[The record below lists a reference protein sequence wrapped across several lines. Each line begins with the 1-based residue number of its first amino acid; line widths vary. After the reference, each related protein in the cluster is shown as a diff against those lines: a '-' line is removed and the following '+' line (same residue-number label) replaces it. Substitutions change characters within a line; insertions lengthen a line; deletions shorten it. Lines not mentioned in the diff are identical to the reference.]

1 VQVAESQR
9 LFRACE
15 VTEVDLL
22 LLYIGPAGD
31 LQNLHMYTDSLAF
44 ERLVYFYFESSVSVI
59 ALLLKSIVYQIYA

>member
-1 VQVAESQR
+1 MEA
-9 LFRACE
+9 
-15 VTEVDLL
+15 DLL

-59 ALLLKSIVYQIYA
+59 ALLLKSIVYQIFA

>member
-1 VQVAESQR
+1 MEA
-9 LFRACE
+9 
-15 VTEVDLL
+15 DLL

-59 ALLLKSIVYQIYA
+59 ALLLKFNCIPDLRVTKPARY